1 MKSALWLFAFTTF
14 LCYSCTNNPAIQR
27 LDGSQISNEKLDK
40 QIQSLVDTASVSGL
54 TITIFNDNAIT
65 YQKAFGYANV
75 EHKDSLQTDQV
86 FYGASLSK
94 AVFGYLVADL
104 AADSIID
111 LDKPLQEYLD
121 VPIPE
126 MQFEKEWRGFA
137 NLAGDERYKT
147 ITARM
152 CLAHTT
158 GLPNWRWISRTN
170 KFTPEGKI
178 HFYFDPGTEYSY
190 SGEGMQLLQYVV
202 ENITGKGLE
211 ELARQRVFD
220 PLKMNMTSYLWQKR
234 FEGNYAN
241 GHTST
246 QEVIPK
252 DPADEAAAAGS
263 MATTPEDYAKF
274 VQHILALTA
283 ENSEITRMM
292 FKPNIRIHSK
302 KQFGAGSMEQT
313 DKNDDIEL
321 SYGLGWGLFKTPHGP
336 AAFKEG
342 HGEGFQHYSVIFP
355 EKKTGVIIMSNSDN
369 AESIFKALLE
379 ITIGDTYTPWEWED
393 YIPYDQKEA

>member
-1 MKSALWLFAFTTF
+1 M
-14 LCYSCTNNPAIQR
+14 
-27 LDGSQISNEKLDK
+27 
-40 QIQSLVDTASVSGL
+40 
-54 TITIFNDNAIT
+54 
-65 YQKAFGYANV
+65 GYANF

-86 FYGASLSK
+86 LYGASLSK

-121 VPIPE
+121 VSIPE

-170 KFTPEGKI
+170 KFIPEGKI

-202 ENITGKGLE
+202 EHITAKGLE
-211 ELARQRVFD
+211 QLAQERVFN

-263 MATTPEDYAKF
+263 MATTSEDYAKF

-292 FKPNIRIHSK
+292 LNPIFVSIPRNNLASGRWNKPTKMMILN
-302 KQFGAGSMEQT
+302 
-313 DKNDDIEL
+313 
-321 SYGLGWGLFKTPHGP
+321 
-336 AAFKEG
+336 
-342 HGEGFQHYSVIFP
+342 
-355 EKKTGVIIMSNSDN
+355 
-369 AESIFKALLE
+369 
-379 ITIGDTYTPWEWED
+379 
-393 YIPYDQKEA
+393 